1 MRLPVSVFLAV
12 TFAVSGAVAHH
23 SLAPYAMAEVKT
35 VAGTVRT
42 FDWSNPHVRLNVLVP
57 DGKGGAT
64 EWEFEGSSVGRLSST
79 GFRKDSLAPGD
90 SITVA
95 YNPRRDH
102 TLGGFFVA
110 VKMADGKMLTTDRY
124 RATLPNQGGNP

>member
-1 MRLPVSVFLAV
+1 MRFPVLLFLVAM
-12 TFAVSGAVAHH
+12 FAVSGAAAHH

-35 VAGTVRT
+35 VEGTVKS

-57 DGKGGAT
+57 DGKGGST

-79 GFRKDSLAPGD
+79 GFRKDSVARGD
-90 SITVA
+90 TITVA

-110 VKMADGKMLTTDRY
+110 IKMPDGTTLTTDRF
-124 RATLPNQGGNP
+124 RGPVGN

>member
-1 MRLPVSVFLAV
+1 MREPALLIVALS
-12 TFAVSGAVAHH
+12 FAASGAAAHH

-35 VAGTVRT
+35 VAGTVKN

-57 DGKGGAT
+57 DGKGGAA

-79 GFRKDSLAPGD
+79 GFRKNSLAPGD

-102 TLGGFFVA
+102 TLGGLFVA
-110 VKMADGKMLTTDRY
+110 IKMADGKMLTTDRY
-124 RATLPNQGGNP
+124 RGSPPNQGQNP

>member
-1 MRLPVSVFLAV
+1 MRFSLAV
-12 TFAVSGAVAHH
+12 GMAALLLGSTASAHH

-35 VAGTVRT
+35 VEGTVRS
-42 FDWSNPHVRLNVLVP
+42 FDWSNPHVRLNVLVA
-57 DGKGGAT
+57 DARGGSS

-79 GFRKDSLAPGD
+79 GFTKDTVTAGD
-90 SITVA
+90 KITVA

-110 VKMADGKMLTTDRY
+110 IKTQDGMTYTTDRF
-124 RATLPNQGGNP
+124 RTFTGN

>member
-1 MRLPVSVFLAV
+1 MRGSVLLFFALSFAASDVS
-12 TFAVSGAVAHH
+12 AHH

-35 VAGTVRT
+35 VEGTVKA

-57 DGKGGAT
+57 DGKGGAM
-64 EWEFEGSSVGRLSST
+64 EWEFEGSSVGRLTST
-79 GFRKDSLAPGD
+79 GFMKDSLAPGD
-90 SITVA
+90 RITVA

-110 VKMADGKMLTTDRY
+110 IKLADGTTLATDRF
-124 RATLPNQGGNP
+124 RAFPAKLD

>member
-1 MRLPVSVFLAV
+1 MRLAIALFLAV
-12 TFAVSGAVAHH
+12 TLAVSGTAAHH
-23 SLAPYAMAEVKT
+23 SLAPYDVAEVKT
-35 VAGTVRT
+35 VEGTVKT

-57 DGKGGAT
+57 DGKGSST

-79 GFRKDSLAPGD
+79 GFRKDSVAPGD
-90 SITVA
+90 IITVA

-110 VKMADGKMLTTDRY
+110 IKMDDGTTLRTDRF
-124 RATLPNQGGNP
+124 RGPVGN

>member
-1 MRLPVSVFLAV
+1 MRKTALLMTALIF
-12 TFAVSGAVAHH
+12 TTSGAAAHH
-23 SLAPYAMAEVKT
+23 SLSVYATAELKT
-35 VAGTVRT
+35 VAGTVKS

-57 DGKGGAT
+57 DNRGGAV

-79 GFRKDSLAPGD
+79 GFKKESLTRGD
-90 SITVA
+90 QVTVA

-110 VKMADGKMLTTDRY
+110 IRTVDGTTLTTDRFHG
-124 RATLPNQGGNP
+124 TIGN

>member
-1 MRLPVSVFLAV
+1 MRKTALVIVALS
-12 TFAVSGAVAHH
+12 FAASGAAAHH
-23 SLAPYAMAEVKT
+23 SLSVYATAEVKT
-35 VAGTVRT
+35 VAGTVKS

-57 DGKGGAT
+57 DSKGGSA

-79 GFRKDSLAPGD
+79 GFKKDSLAAGD
-90 SITVA
+90 SVTVA

-110 VKMADGKMLTTDRY
+110 IKMADGTTLTTDRY
-124 RATLPNQGGNP
+124 RASP

>member
-1 MRLPVSVFLAV
+1 MRVPVLLIVAL
-12 TFAVSGAVAHH
+12 TFAASGAAAHH
-23 SLAPYAMAEVKT
+23 SLSVYATAEVKT
-35 VAGTVRT
+35 VAGTVKS

-57 DGKGGAT
+57 NGKGGSA

-110 VKMADGKMLTTDRY
+110 IKEPDGTTLTTDRFH
-124 RATLPNQGGNP
+124 GSVGN

>member
-1 MRLPVSVFLAV
+1 MRLPVLMSVAI
-12 TFAVSGAVAHH
+12 TFAVSGAAAHH

-35 VAGTVRT
+35 VDGTVKS

-57 DGKGGAT
+57 DGKGGSA

-79 GFRKDSLAPGD
+79 GFKKDSLAPGD
-90 SITVA
+90 TISVA

-110 VKMADGKMLTTDRY
+110 IKMADGTTLTTDRFHG
-124 RATLPNQGGNP
+124 TVPN

>member
-1 MRLPVSVFLAV
+1 MRKPALLTLALS
-12 TFAVSGAVAHH
+12 FAASGAAAHH
-23 SLAPYAMAEVKT
+23 SLSVYATSEVKT
-35 VAGTVRT
+35 VAGTVKS

-57 DGKGGAT
+57 DSKGGAA

-79 GFRKDSLAPGD
+79 GFKKDSVARGD
-90 SITVA
+90 SVTVA

-110 VKMADGKMLTTDRY
+110 VRMADGATLTTDRFHGS
-124 RATLPNQGGNP
+124 LPN